1 MEYASN
7 GKGNL
12 GVTLGAIGTGLGVF
26 GGGLSNLFG
35 GWGTNP
41 ATVAAMAAGTAC
53 SENTGVNRYEL
64 TQQKTIS
71 EKDMEI
77 AYWRGQDETN
87 RKITEAYSKL
97 ESRIIG
103 LASEV
108 RANKDEQNAVNM
120 QQAVYNGTNTAA
132 VGCIQ
137 NQVNQLLGL
146 TKLVVP
152 NSSVS
157 PGWGTATVTVST
169 GTTTTT

>member
-35 GWGTNP
+35 GWGMAP
-41 ATVAAMAAGTAC
+41 AAMC
-53 SENTGVNRYEL
+53 SENTPVTRYTL
-64 TQQKTIS
+64 DQQNTIS
-71 EKDMEI
+71 EKNMEI

-87 RKITEAYSKL
+87 RKISESYSKL
-97 ESRIIG
+97 ENRLIG
-103 LASEV
+103 LAAEV
-108 RANKDEQNAVNM
+108 RANKDEQVAINM
-120 QQAVYNGTNTAA
+120 QQAVYNGTNTATIS
-132 VGCIQ
+132 CIQ

-152 NSSVS
+152 NASVC
-157 PGWGTATVTVST
+157 PGWGAAKVTVEPATATA
-169 GTTTTT
+169 

>member
-35 GWGTNP
+35 GWGMAP
-41 ATVAAMAAGTAC
+41 AAMC
-53 SENTGVNRYEL
+53 SENTPVTRYTL
-64 TQQKTIS
+64 DQQNTIS
-71 EKDMEI
+71 EKNMEI

-87 RKITEAYSKL
+87 RKISESYSKL
-97 ESRIIG
+97 ENRLIG
-103 LASEV
+103 LAAEV
-108 RANKDEQNAVNM
+108 RANKDEQVAINM
-120 QQAVYNGTNTAA
+120 QQAVYNGTNTATIS
-132 VGCIQ
+132 CIQ

-152 NSSVS
+152 NASVC
-157 PGWGTATVTVST
+157 PGWGAAKVTVEPATATT
-169 GTTTTT
+169 

>member
-35 GWGTNP
+35 GWGMAP
-41 ATVAAMAAGTAC
+41 AAMC
-53 SENTGVNRYEL
+53 SENTPVTRYTLE
-64 TQQKTIS
+64 QQNTIS
-71 EKDMEI
+71 EKNMEI

-87 RKITEAYSKL
+87 RKISDSYSKL
-97 ESRIIG
+97 ENRLIG
-103 LASEV
+103 LAAEV
-108 RANKDEQNAVNM
+108 RANKDEQVAINM
-120 QQAVYNGTNTAA
+120 QQAVYNGTNTATIS
-132 VGCIQ
+132 CIQ

-152 NSSVS
+152 NASVC
-157 PGWGTATVTVST
+157 PGWGAAKVTVEPATATT
-169 GTTTTT
+169 

>member
-35 GWGTNP
+35 GWGMAP
-41 ATVAAMAAGTAC
+41 AAMC
-53 SENTGVNRYEL
+53 SEHTPVTRYTL
-64 TQQKTIS
+64 DQQTTIS
-71 EKDMEI
+71 EKNMEI

-87 RKITEAYSKL
+87 RKISDSYSKL
-97 ESRIIG
+97 ENRLIG
-103 LASEV
+103 LAAEV
-108 RANKDEQNAVNM
+108 RAYTDEQVAINM
-120 QQAVYNGTNTAA
+120 QQAVYNGTNTATI
-132 VGCIQ
+132 GCIQ

-152 NSSVS
+152 NASVC
-157 PGWGTATVTVST
+157 PGWGAAKVTVEPATATA
-169 GTTTTT
+169 